1 MAVQALC
8 SILLWSSVPRGQALE
23 WAEFPGLGPFIPVPL
38 VSKEFPPAISEWCI
52 WKLLGKAGIH
62 TSPCV
67 GQELPGPACTRG
79 WDAVSR
85 LQRLFPEICFREAL
99 LS

>member
-8 SILLWSSVPRGQALE
+8 SIVLWSSVPRGQALE

-38 VSKEFPPAISEWCI
+38 VSKEFPPAISEWCV

-79 WDAVSR
+79 GMLYPGSSGLSQKSASMR
-85 LQRLFPEICFREAL
+85 LC
-99 LS
+99 